1 MKLQIMDRISV
12 RPFRV
17 SDRDDLVAGIN
28 DWQVA
33 RWLASVPHPYRID
46 HANAYLAWPEHSE
59 WSLATTDATAR
70 LALAVCADDRL
81 VGGLSL
87 VPAMRRP
94 GLREFGFWLSRSV
107 WGQGIMPRA
116 VRAVIDEIL
125 EHAPYTGFAASAN
138 HDNVRSQN
146 LIRALGFVADGQ
158 DEIFSNPLQRRVA
171 VNCFRMRQDS
181 VPT

>member
-1 MKLQIMDRISV
+1 MRLQISDRIFAQ
-12 RPFRV
+12 PFRV
-17 SDRDDLVAGIN
+17 SDRDDLVDGIN

-33 RWLASVPHPYRID
+33 RWLASVPHPYRVD
-46 HANAYLAWPEHSE
+46 HANAYLARPEHSE
-59 WSLATTDATAR
+59 CAMAATDPKAR

-87 VPAMRRP
+87 VPATRRP

-116 VRAVIDEIL
+116 VKAVIDEIR
-125 EHAPYTGFAASAN
+125 EHAPHTGFVAGAN

-146 LIRALGFVADGQ
+146 LIRALGFIADGQ
-158 DEIFSNPLQRRVA
+158 DEIFSNPLQRRVT
-171 VNCFRMRQDS
+171 VNCFRLTQDS